1 MKNLFLVLLFV
12 PFLNYGQIYE
22 VTDRNVSSSTY
33 GETSTYEVRSNTQPT
48 SVGSFPVTVP
58 DNQQSYDQSAAIDN
72 AIEQGKKDGAVGAAI
87 GNSII
92 AKYGDRMIEQRAREG
107 IKYLGKGKY
116 ELIEV
121 LGTGLTSVKGSIKR
135 ANKTLKKFIEKV
147 NLSSKNNYIAKK
159 YSEEG
164 KKGGIG
170 VYSEA
175 TIVFELVDKSG
186 NIFIDKE
193 QEVLVQEKKAIKEV
207 ESNKIKKENAVN
219 EIKKF
224 KELFDLGIITK
235 EEYDKKALSLK
246 KTLLGN

>member
-1 MKNLFLVLLFV
+1 MKKLIILLIIVPLLV
-12 PFLNYGQIYE
+12 YGQTYKVKDQYGFDTGVRIE
-22 VTDRNVSSSTY
+22 KDENPPSSF
-33 GETSTYEVRSNTQPT
+33 
-48 SVGSFPVTVP
+48 GSFPVTVP
-58 DNQQSYDQSAAIDN
+58 DNQQTYDQSSAVDN
-72 AIEQGKKDGAVGAAI
+72 AIEQGKKDGAAGAAI

-121 LGTGLTSVKGSIKR
+121 LGTGLVSVKGSIKR
-135 ANKTLKKFIEKV
+135 ANKTLKKFIEEV
-147 NLSSKNNYIAKK
+147 NISSNNNYIAKK

-193 QEVLVQEKKAIKEV
+193 QEAVVQENKAIKRV
-207 ESNKIKKENAVN
+207 ESNKIKKEEAIN
-219 EIKKF
+219 EVKQL
-224 KELFDLGIITK
+224 KELLDSGILTQ
-235 EEYDKKALSLK
+235 EEFDKKAAELK
-246 KTLLGN
+246 KIILGN